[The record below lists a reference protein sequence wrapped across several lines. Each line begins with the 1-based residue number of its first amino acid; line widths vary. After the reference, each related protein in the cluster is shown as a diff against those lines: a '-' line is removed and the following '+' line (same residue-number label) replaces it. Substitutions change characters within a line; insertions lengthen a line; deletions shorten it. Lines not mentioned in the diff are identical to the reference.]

1 VRAEAVA
8 VPAVEMSMFD
18 LSRWNFC
25 RLCSRLSSTIETKLQ
40 PRRAK
45 GRADFRNA
53 SCVRYI
59 VKLLNR
65 YIES

>member
-8 VPAVEMSMFD
+8 VPAVEMSIFD
-18 LSRWNFC
+18 LSGWNAYPLC
-25 RLCSRLSSTIETKLQ
+25 LRLLPAIETKLQ

-53 SCVRYI
+53 SCVGYI
-59 VKLLNR
+59 VKLLSR